1 SSISWTATT
10 PAGTAVTVETS
21 LDGGQTWQPA
31 TNGGAIPGITSG
43 MDLDG
48 VSLLWRE
55 TLTTQDGTAAPTLHS
70 LTVHVASQEATVH
83 DGPEISEFI
92 ANYRPATE
100 VINRL
105 AEVAGFVWFIDEEKR
120 LH

>member
-1 SSISWTATT
+1 
-10 PAGTAVTVETS
+10 
-21 LDGGQTWQPA
+21 
-31 TNGGAIPGITSG
+31 
-43 MDLDG
+43 LDG

-70 LTVHVASQEATVH
+70 LTVHVASQEATIH
-83 DGPEISEFI
+83 DGPDISEFI

-120 LH
+120 LHFVERGRFEAPFTLTQDDMRQRSPQVEHSAPEYRNRQYMMG